1 MVEFKGI
8 KIGNKIGETSK
19 FRIYTGEKDE
29 ETIIVK
35 VAKTFEDGEVLQRE
49 AAKFT
54 ELNSQITHINTL
66 AGPEAG
72 YELLLASI
80 DGSFLE
86 PTQGDRRINIF
97 SSSPNVSMDKLVP
110 LPKLYN
116 STVIDARTSVWI
128 LGRLYK
134 FYNLFELVRSINS
147 DDAVKYPLFS
157 SGDYLISPEY
167 HRVVYYNFSGEIEDS
182 LATNFVKAVTR
193 FIRTWVDEDSDKE
206 YLNLLDELTND
217 GRDTFEQAHQE
228 LYKLVEK
235 LWGIGY
241 YPFTYKDKGTN
252 YYKTITIKEN

>member
-1 MVEFKGI
+1 MAEFKGI

-19 FRIYTGEKDE
+19 FRIYTGEKDG
-29 ETIIVK
+29 ETLIVK

-54 ELNSQITHINTL
+54 GLNNQITHINTL

-72 YELLLASI
+72 YELLLAHI
-80 DGSFLE
+80 DKSFLE
-86 PTQGDRRINIF
+86 PTQGDRRINVL
-97 SSSPNVSMDKLVP
+97 SSPKVSMDELVP

-116 STVIDARTSVWI
+116 NTVIDARTSVWI

-134 FYNLFELVRSINS
+134 FYNLFELVKSINS

-157 SGDYLISPEY
+157 PGDYLVSPEY

-206 YLNLLDELTND
+206 YLNLLDRLTNE

-228 LYKLVEK
+228 LYELVEK

>member
-1 MVEFKGI
+1 MAEFKGI

-19 FRIYTGEKDE
+19 FRIYTGEKDG
-29 ETIIVK
+29 ETLIVK

-54 ELNSQITHINTL
+54 GLNNQIAHISTL

-72 YELLLASI
+72 YELLLAHI
-80 DGSFLE
+80 DKSFLE
-86 PTQGDRRINIF
+86 PTQGDRRINVL
-97 SSSPNVSMDKLVP
+97 SSPKVSMDELVP

-116 STVIDARTSVWI
+116 NTVIDARTSVWI

-134 FYNLFELVRSINS
+134 LYNLFELVKSINS

-157 SGDYLISPEY
+157 PGDYLVSPEY

-182 LATNFVKAVTR
+182 LATNFVRAVTK

-206 YLNLLDELTND
+206 YLNLLDKLTSE

-228 LYKLVEK
+228 LYELVEK

-252 YYKTITIKEN
+252 YYKTISIKEN